1 MKTTIH
7 RIFRLLLFPLCMAG
21 ASALNAAPISAQDTS
36 AVRQEIQ
43 EKPVKFS
50 FYGFVRNDFTWD
62 SRQNMAV
69 VGELFHFV
77 PLDRNLNSRG
87 EDLNAIPNS
96 RLLAVVTR
104 LGLDLDVRQFGRT
117 KIDAKVEADF
127 CGTSSTYFLVMLR
140 HAYIRLRWS
149 RHSLLAGQSWHP
161 MSADMQPLVLSLN
174 TGAPFNPFSRTP
186 QVRYDVALHPT
197 LSLSAAAMYQMQYTS
212 PGPDG
217 LSPYYQIN
225 GGLPELYLGLDFAA
239 HGFRAGLSGEYMM
252 LRPRTTGYP
261 LSEYFTEPLPEERVR
276 VSDRVHSFSATA
288 YFGYTYKSFNLKAKT
303 IYGQNLSH
311 LLMLSG
317 YGVTARHT
325 DGSRS
330 YSPLTS
336 SVSWINATYGQRFMA
351 GLFAGYMKNLGSS
364 RPFVSDDMIYVRGYR
379 NIDQIVRVAPS
390 FSYNIK
396 GFSVGVEYEMTG
408 AFYGDRT
415 DDHGRV
421 YDTRF
426 VPNHRVY
433 VVVSYTFSTK

>member
-1 MKTTIH
+1 MNNLTH
-7 RIFRLLLFPLCMAG
+7 RLTALLLLFTALLPGIARAGDMA
-21 ASALNAAPISAQDTS
+21 AQDTAALS
-36 AVRQEIQ
+36 KKPTD
-43 EKPVKFS
+43 KPVKFR

-104 LGLDLDVRQFGRT
+104 LGLDLDVRRFGST

-140 HAYIRLRWS
+140 HAYIRLRWG
-149 RHSLLAGQSWHP
+149 RHTLLAGQSWHP
-161 MSADMQPLVLSLN
+161 MSSDMQPLVLSLN

-186 QVRYDVALHPT
+186 QVRYDVALHPM
-197 LSLSAAAMYQMQYTS
+197 LSLSAAALYQMQYTS
-212 PGPDG
+212 PGPGG

-225 GGLPELYLGLDFAA
+225 GGAPELYLALDFASG
-239 HGFRAGLSGEYMM
+239 GFRAGVSGEYMM
-252 LRPRTTGYP
+252 LRPRTTGTVADG
-261 LSEYFTEPLPEERVR
+261 ETVR
-276 VSDRVHSFSATA
+276 VSDRVNSFSASA
-288 YFGYTYKSFNLKAKT
+288 YFGYSDGLLNVKAKT
-303 IYGQNLSH
+303 LYGQNIAH

-317 YGVTARHT
+317 YGVTAERP

-330 YSPLTS
+330 YSPLAS
-336 SVSWINATYGQRFMA
+336 SVSWINATYGQRYMV
-351 GLFAGYMKNLGSS
+351 GLFAGYMKNLGSA
-364 RPFVSDDMIYVRGYR
+364 RPFVSDDMIYVRGYK
-379 NIDQIVRVAPS
+379 NLDQIVRVAPS
-390 FSYNIK
+390 FTYNIK